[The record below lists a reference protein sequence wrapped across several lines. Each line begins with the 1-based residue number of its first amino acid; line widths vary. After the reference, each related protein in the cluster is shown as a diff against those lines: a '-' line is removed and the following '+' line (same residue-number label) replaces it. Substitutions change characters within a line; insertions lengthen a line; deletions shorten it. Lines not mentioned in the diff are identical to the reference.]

1 MLRENGCRG
10 RPSHTTLFG
19 AFIHSTRAGADEAV
33 LCKEAGL
40 PYASICM
47 VDNYANGATTSTL
60 TYSDFKDGVNEH
72 LKTVEQM
79 AGLVVK
85 HIK

>member
-1 MLRENGCRG
+1 MRWALN
-10 RPSHTTLFG
+10 TTG
-19 AFIHSTRAGADEAV
+19 AGADEAV